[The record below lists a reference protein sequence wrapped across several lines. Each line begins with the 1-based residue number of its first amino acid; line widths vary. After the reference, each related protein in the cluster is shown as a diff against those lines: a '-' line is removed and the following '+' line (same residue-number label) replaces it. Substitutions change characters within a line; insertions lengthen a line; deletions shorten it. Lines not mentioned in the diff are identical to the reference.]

1 MQVQYTLQCS
11 LFSLVTKEMVWTA
24 VTRQQMMLSH
34 STFPAPSTG
43 TGLAMET
50 IKEDLS
56 VSECYR
62 TQEKEGK
69 GDLQEE
75 TGVRVPVPSSYFY
88 TCRMYVQK

>member
-1 MQVQYTLQCS
+1 
-11 LFSLVTKEMVWTA
+11 
-24 VTRQQMMLSH
+24 
-34 STFPAPSTG
+34 
-43 TGLAMET
+43 MET